1 MKLATLTEKHT
12 GADIL
17 VNPEAVMLVVTS
29 DDNENSNVFFYYN
42 VGGSKEGSAI
52 SVKGTAEEVK
62 KQLGAMAAAR
72 KTKG

>member
-1 MKLATLTEKHT
+1 MKLATLTEKNT
-12 GADIL
+12 GVDIL
-17 VNPEAVMLVVTS
+17 VNPEAVMLVVTG
-29 DDNENSNVFFYYN
+29 DDGESSNVFFYFN
-42 VGGSKEGSAI
+42 VGEGSAI